1 MAHGETIVIK
11 GEIVADEDVTLA
23 GTVEGRIDA
32 PGHAVTLAASSHVM
46 ADVDAGTID
55 VAGSLEGTLV
65 ASQRLHVR
73 GTADIQGDLLTPRL
87 TIDEGAHVQGK
98 VEMATGPRALVA
110 IA

>member
-1 MAHGETIVIK
+1 MAHGETIIIK
-11 GEIVADEDVTLA
+11 GEIVAGEDVTLA
-23 GTVEGRIDA
+23 GTVHGRIAA
-32 PGHAVTLAASSHVM
+32 PGHAVTLTAGSRVT
-46 ADVDAGTID
+46 ADVDAESID

-73 GTADIQGDLLTPRL
+73 GTADIQGDLQTPRL

-98 VEMATGPRALVA
+98 VEMATGPRGLVA